1 MGVCEV
7 PSLSYADWGVE
18 LTKRVSGLRVPLQGT
33 LEITPR
39 CNNRCV
45 HCYVTHCPVEPDRAE
60 LSYEEYCHLLDQLAE
75 AGCLWLLITGGEP
88 MVRRDFIDIYTYA
101 KKKGFIIV
109 LFTNGTLITPEIAD
123 SLRCWRPKTVEIT
136 MYGATRETYE
146 RVTGVPGSF
155 DRAIHGIELLVER
168 RISLV
173 IKAMAL
179 TLNRH
184 EIGDIK
190 KYAQKLGAEFRYDPV
205 VWPRLDGMKDPYRV
219 RLEPEE
225 VIQLELEDEDRPRA
239 WREFA
244 QKFLHPINSEFR
256 YWCGSGVHSFFIDAF
271 GRLSLCIEARN
282 PHYDLRRG
290 TFAEA
295 WEQFLPSVKNT
306 RCTKDFACLHCDLV
320 NLCGRCPPFSEQEN
334 GDPESVVPFLC
345 RLAHLRVEAYG
356 LRKLQN
362 HGAPQTSLSASNT
375 VVERG

>member
-1 MGVCEV
+1 
-7 PSLSYADWGVE
+7 
-18 LTKRVSGLRVPLQGT
+18 
-33 LEITPR
+33 
-39 CNNRCV
+39 
-45 HCYVTHCPVEPDRAE
+45 VEPDRKE
-60 LSYEEYCHLLDQLAE
+60 FSYQEYCHLLDQMAE
-75 AGCLWLLITGGEP
+75 AGCLWLIITGGEP
-88 MVRRDFIDIYTYA
+88 MVRRDFLDIYEYA
-101 KKKGFIIV
+101 KGKGFIII
-109 LFTNGTLITPEIAD
+109 LYTNGTLITPEIAD
-123 SLRCWRPKTVEIT
+123 RLRCWRPKTVEIT

-146 RVTGVPGSF
+146 RVSGVPGSF
-155 DRAIHGIELLVER
+155 DRAIRGLELLAER
-168 RISLV
+168 GISLV

-190 KYAQKLGAEFRYDPV
+190 KYARKLGAEFRYDPV

-244 QKFLHPINSEFR
+244 QKFLHPVKSEFL

-271 GRLSLCIEARN
+271 GRLSLCIEARH
-282 PHYDLRRG
+282 PYYDLRKG

-295 WEQFLPSVKNT
+295 WEQFLPAVKNT

-320 NLCGRCPPFSEQEN
+320 NLCGRCPPFSQQEN
-334 GDPESVVPFLC
+334 RDPESVVPFLC

-356 LRKLQN
+356 LRKLQE
-362 HGAPQTSLSASNT
+362 HGAPQTSLSASNI
-375 VVERG
+375 VGERG